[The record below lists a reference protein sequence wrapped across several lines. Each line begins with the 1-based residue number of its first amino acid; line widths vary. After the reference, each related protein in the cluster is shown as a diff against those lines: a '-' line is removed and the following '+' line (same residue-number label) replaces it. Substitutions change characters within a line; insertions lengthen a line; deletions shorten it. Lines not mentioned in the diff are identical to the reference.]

1 MVLKHNPHAV
11 THNPILLSFSVT
23 KPGHRIDN
31 LGRHIDSLG
40 ITLGD
45 VEKMD
50 PYTLQMGL
58 GILTHHQ
65 GVDRARIITTVQ
77 MMGVDLPA
85 THRGHRGEKIP
96 NVVVKTR
103 RIETS
108 TVRDI
113 RGTRVGLV
121 QEMIGEDQRVQVRE
135 NGAKGA
141 TAPHMSVN
149 IVICTGIVPRAQDAR
164 RVG

>member
-23 KPGHRIDN
+23 KPGHRIGN
-31 LGRHIDSLG
+31 LGRHIDSLR

-58 GILTHHQ
+58 GILTPHQ

-77 MMGVDLPA
+77 MMGVDLPE
-85 THRGHRGEKIP
+85 TDRSHCDEKIH
-96 NVVVKTR
+96 NVAVRTR

-113 RGTRVGLV
+113 RGTRVVHAQETIVEGQQV
-121 QEMIGEDQRVQVRE
+121 QMEE
-135 NGAKGA
+135 NGVKGA
-141 TAPHMSVN
+141 TAPPM
-149 IVICTGIVPRAQDAR
+149 
-164 RVG
+164 